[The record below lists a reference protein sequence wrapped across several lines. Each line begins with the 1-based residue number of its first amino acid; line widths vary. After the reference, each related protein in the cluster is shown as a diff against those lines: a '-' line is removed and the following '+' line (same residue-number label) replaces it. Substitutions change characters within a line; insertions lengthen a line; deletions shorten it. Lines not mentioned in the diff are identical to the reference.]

1 MTRRWL
7 VNALLLA
14 ALVVVGVV
22 VWQQEL
28 LRRMRLEELVADAGL
43 WGPVVFVVVY
53 AVLSLFP
60 VPQGLFTVLAGVL
73 FGAVG
78 GVLVVWVA
86 AVLGALG
93 GFLIARSSLRP
104 AIDPIIRRYRGDV
117 RERLVGTGV
126 LPILAIR
133 LMPVAPF
140 MAVNYVCGAA
150 GVPLRPYSIATML
163 GILPA
168 VIVYVQVGASGL
180 QDPAGLLWGLAG
192 IVLLILLGG
201 WLLRRTD
208 RTRQAGS
215 SQESGSV
222 LES

>member
-22 VWQQEL
+22 VWQQDL
-28 LRRMRLEELVADAGL
+28 VQRSRLEELVADAGA

-104 AIDPIIRRYRGDV
+104 VIDPVIARYGGEV
-117 RERLVGTGV
+117 RERLMGTGV

-150 GVPLRPYSIATML
+150 GVPLRSYSIATML

-168 VIVYVQVGASGL
+168 VVLYVQVGASGL

-192 IVLLILLGG
+192 IAALILLGG

-208 RTRQAGS
+208 RARAAQS
-215 SQESGSV
+215 SDDTDPV

>member
-1 MTRRWL
+1 MTRRQWL
-7 VNALLLA
+7 INGAVVAT
-14 ALVVVGVV
+14 LVIVGVV
-22 VWQQEL
+22 AWWQGL
-28 LRRMRLEELVADAGL
+28 LERMRLEELVADAGF
-43 WGPVVFVVVY
+43 WGPLVFVVVY

-78 GVLVVWVA
+78 GVVVVWVA
-86 AVLGALG
+86 AMLGALG

-104 AIDPIIRRYRGDV
+104 VIDPIVARYRSDV
-117 RERLVGTGV
+117 RDRLQGTGV

-150 GVPLRPYSIATML
+150 GVPMRSYSIATML

-168 VIVYVQVGASGL
+168 VLVYVQVGASGL
-180 QDPAGLLWGLAG
+180 QDPSGLLWGLAG
-192 IVLLILLGG
+192 IVLLILLGS

-208 RTRQAGS
+208 RAAQTAP
-215 SQESGSV
+215 
-222 LES
+222 